1 MQDASL
7 VVYCDPMPGGR
18 FSLPYVPQGN
28 FRIRLSADGFRLTVT
43 NVQSVANRIQ
53 TLDRVVLKNDYLDS
67 NLTNKQIVVDYAD
80 TNTRFI
86 LGSGT
91 LLDQFSLDITVV
103 DMTAPQESDVLRNR
117 LVLAPPDATVLG
129 CFRFDIKDRLNVSV
143 PGVGVGGDGIVQLHY
158 MTTNLNLPLG
168 SGTWQEDKLGIWYWK
183 ETTLEWVPVGGLV
196 DPVRQTVSAKV
207 NYLHNYYAVLSVRP
221 EAAAQQIYNVKASPN
236 PFTPGRGGDNS
247 AKLKLTFSF
256 SKEHPTYTVT
266 IYNMRGQKIR
276 EFTRD
281 GTYRQGEVFWDGRH
295 ENGFALPGGVYLY
308 QIRAGGETFTGS
320 VLVLK

>member
-1 MQDASL
+1 
-7 VVYCDPMPGGR
+7 
-18 FSLPYVPQGN
+18 
-28 FRIRLSADGFRLTVT
+28 
-43 NVQSVANRIQ
+43 
-53 TLDRVVLKNDYLDS
+53 
-67 NLTNKQIVVDYAD
+67 
-80 TNTRFI
+80 
-86 LGSGT
+86 
-91 LLDQFSLDITVV
+91 VV
-103 DMTAPQESDVLRNR
+103 DMTIGQETDVTRNR
-117 LVLAPPDATVLG
+117 LVLAPADATVLG
-129 CFRFDIKDRLNVSV
+129 CFRFDIRDRLNVSV

-158 MTTNLNLPLG
+158 MTTNLNLPIG
-168 SGTWQEDKLGIWYWK
+168 AGTWQEDKLGIWYWK
-183 ETTLEWVPVGGLV
+183 ETTSEWVPVGGLV
-196 DPVRQTVSAKV
+196 DTVKKTVSAKV